1 MMSVF
6 SMVKEIRKYGTER
19 CEELLKLCSNPDK
32 KLKIIHIAGTNGKG
46 STAEYITSILISADK
61 RVGTFTSPFV
71 FKFEEQFRI
80 NGQPLT
86 QEKLNGY
93 LTQVEQIA
101 KAIEDTPSPFELQT
115 ATALYAFEK
124 EGCEYA
130 VIECGLGG
138 RDDATNAI
146 SQKSVAVI
154 TSISLEHTAEL
165 GTTLQ
170 EICTA
175 KSGIIKDC
183 PVVVSAYQPKE
194 VKDFFAKFNPIFAG
208 ENLTK
213 EQPQT
218 KGQSFSYKGNCYQ
231 ISMLG
236 TAQPYNAATAIE
248 VGRLLGIEDKY
259 ITRGLSKAHLE
270 GRLEMVEA
278 KGVKYIL
285 DGGHNPGAVA
295 QLAGELSKMQ
305 GEKELVFGCLS
316 DKDVESI
323 ATLLSPHFKR
333 AILFSPESYRAMPL
347 ERIEEAFKGKLDYT
361 TAQNIGKALDQTK
374 CKTVIIC
381 GSFTFIKEARE
392 WIRKRQ

>member
-1 MMSVF
+1 ML
-6 SMVKEIRKYGTER
+6 KEVRKYGTER

-46 STAEYITSILISADK
+46 STAEYITSILISAGK
-61 RVGTFTSPFV
+61 KVGTFTSPYV
-71 FKFEEQFRI
+71 FEFEEQFRI
-80 NGQPLT
+80 NGKPLT
-86 QEKLNGY
+86 TQCLKNY

-101 KAIEDTPSPFELQT
+101 KAIADAPSPFELQT

-146 SQKSVAVI
+146 AQKSVAVI

-170 EICTA
+170 EICSA

-183 PVVVSAYQPKE
+183 PVVVSAYQPQE
-194 VKDFFAKFNPIFAG
+194 VKDYFVKFNPVFAG
-208 ENLTK
+208 ENLIE
-213 EQPQT
+213 EQNQT
-218 KGQSFSYKGNCYQ
+218 PVQSFTYNGNRYQ
-231 ISMLG
+231 IKMLG
-236 TAQPYNAATAIE
+236 EAQLYNAATAIE
-248 VGRLLGIEDKY
+248 AAGLLGIDNQA
-259 ITRGLSKAHLE
+259 IARGLKTAHLE
-270 GRLEMVEA
+270 GRLEMLEA
-278 KGVKYIL
+278 KGVKYVL

-295 QLAGELSKMQ
+295 QLAGELSKTQ

-316 DKDVESI
+316 DKDVQSI
-323 ATLLSPHFKR
+323 ATLLSPYFKR
-333 AILFSPESYRAMPL
+333 AILFSPESYRAMPI
-347 ERIEEAFKGKLDYT
+347 ERIEKAFKGKLDYT

-374 CKTVIIC
+374 CKTVVIC